1 MTDRPVP
8 PERLGTWMYAAAGT
22 DTVAAGPLAG
32 VTGVAGEPVRVI
44 EEAGLVAAVGDVDL
58 ADFGAEA
65 LRRHLEDL
73 DWLAARTRAHHAVV
87 TAVAA
92 RGPVLPLRF
101 ASVYLGEDR
110 VRALLA
116 GRRDDLRAALRRV
129 VGRSEWGVKAYAAG
143 SPAGAPAGTGEPA
156 AESRPGTAYLRR
168 RQADLAA
175 REEARRAA
183 TDQAE
188 RVDDALRRL
197 AVAGRRHPPQDA
209 RLSGKPHRMV
219 LNSSYLV
226 DDGRADEFTATV
238 GSLAGRHPGV
248 QLELTGPWP
257 PYSFADVPGAS

>member
-1 MTDRPVP
+1 MTERPVP
-8 PERLGTWMYAAAGT
+8 AEGVGTWMYAAAGA
-22 DTVAAGPLAG
+22 DTVPAGPLAG
-32 VTGVAGEPVRVI
+32 VTGVAGEPVRVV
-44 EEAGLVAAVGDVDL
+44 EEAGLVAVVGDVDL
-58 ADFGAEA
+58 ADFGADA

-87 TAVAA
+87 AAVAA

-110 VRALLA
+110 VRALLT
-116 GRRDDLRAALRRV
+116 GRHDHFRAALRRV
-129 VGRSEWGVKAYAAG
+129 AGRSEWGVKAYVAVG
-143 SPAGAPAGTGEPA
+143 SAAGAPADRPG

-168 RQADLAA
+168 RRADLTA
-175 REEARRAA
+175 REDARRAA

-219 LNSSYLV
+219 LNGSYLV
-226 DDGRADEFTATV
+226 DDGRMDEFAAAV
-238 GSLAGRHPGV
+238 GTLARRHTGV